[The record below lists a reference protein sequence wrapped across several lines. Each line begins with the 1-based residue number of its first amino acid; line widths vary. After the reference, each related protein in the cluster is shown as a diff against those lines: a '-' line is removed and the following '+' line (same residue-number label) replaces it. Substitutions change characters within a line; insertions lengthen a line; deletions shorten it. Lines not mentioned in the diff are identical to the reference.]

1 MTPCK
6 NLSAILNELNTDAQA
21 VSEDEVQQV
30 VKEIMQANR
39 VFVAGAGRS
48 GFAARAFSN
57 RLLHLGY
64 RVAFVGEPTTP
75 PIKQGDLLIIC
86 SGSGETASLVA
97 AGKKATA
104 QGARV
109 ALLTIF
115 PQSTIGKLAVCHIA
129 IPGITSKTT
138 DRNIK
143 KSSIQPRGSSFEQ
156 LTWLICD
163 SMVMYL
169 KEYTHQS
176 NDDLYA
182 RHANME

>member
-75 PIKQGDLLIIC
+75 PIKQG
-86 SGSGETASLVA
+86 
-97 AGKKATA
+97 
-104 QGARV
+104 
-109 ALLTIF
+109 
-115 PQSTIGKLAVCHIA
+115 
-129 IPGITSKTT
+129 
-138 DRNIK
+138 
-143 KSSIQPRGSSFEQ
+143 GSSHHLFR
-156 LTWLICD
+156 LW
-163 SMVMYL
+163 
-169 KEYTHQS
+169 
-176 NDDLYA
+176 
-182 RHANME
+182 